1 MQTRYTLRNVLK
13 FCSIIALLLAAGCAS
28 GPTIRSNLDPAADF
42 NQFHT
47 FGFFQPLSTD
57 REGYQSL
64 ISQQLVASTQREL
77 EARGLQRT
85 DSNPDLLI
93 NFSANLDQR
102 LRVTQ
107 SPSMTP
113 RNTHPNWRGRY
124 RTWPSYQQI
133 DVRQYT
139 LGTVVIDVVD
149 ASQRQLV
156 WEGLATSRVTQSTMD
171 NIGPVLN
178 SAVTDIMRD
187 FPLPPRQP

>member
-1 MQTRYTLRNVLK
+1 MQPRYTLRDFLVLG
-13 FCSIIALLLAAGCAS
+13 SILAVLLSAGCAS
-28 GPTIRSNLDPAADF
+28 GPTIRSNMDTTVDF
-42 NQFHT
+42 NSFQT

-57 REGYQSL
+57 GEGYQSL

-77 EARGLQRT
+77 EARGLRRT
-85 DSNPDLLI
+85 DSKPDLLI

-107 SPSMTP
+107 TPSMSS

-124 RTWPSYQQI
+124 STWPSYQQI

-149 ASQRQLV
+149 ATRRQLV
-156 WEGLATSRVTQSTMD
+156 WEGLATSRVTQRSMD
-171 NIGPVLN
+171 DIGPVLN
-178 SAVTDIMRD
+178 SAVVDILRD
-187 FPLPPRQP
+187 FPRPPR

>member
-1 MQTRYTLRNVLK
+1 MNARYALRNVLVLG
-13 FCSIIALLLAAGCAS
+13 SMMALLLTAGCAS
-28 GPTIRSNLDPAADF
+28 GPTIRSNVDPAADF
-42 NQFHT
+42 NKFRT

-57 REGYQSL
+57 REEYQSL
-64 ISQQLVASTQREL
+64 ISQQLVASTKREL
-77 EARGLQRT
+77 EARGLQFT
-85 DSNPDLLI
+85 DTNPEQLI

-107 SPSMTP
+107 TPSMSS
-113 RNTHPNWRGRY
+113 RSAHPSWRGRY

-171 NIGPVLN
+171 NIGPVLS
-178 SAVTDIMRD
+178 SAVVDIMRD
-187 FPLPPRQP
+187 FPLPPR